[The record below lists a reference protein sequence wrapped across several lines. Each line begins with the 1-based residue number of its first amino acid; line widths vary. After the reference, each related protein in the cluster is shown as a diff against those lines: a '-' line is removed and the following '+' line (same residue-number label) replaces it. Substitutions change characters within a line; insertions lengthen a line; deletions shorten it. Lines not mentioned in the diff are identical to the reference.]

1 MQGGKEATGTH
12 PPMSTL
18 FDHMDGLGELHS
30 LRKLTPLPG
39 KVLEGF
45 VETDAGW
52 IGGGGWACTELPPPP
67 TPAQEQTQK
76 RPTGINPP
84 QPSLALEEASDFSSH
99 VLSAQKGSLSPGA
112 AVGWC

>member
-39 KVLEGF
+39 KALDRS
-45 VETDAGW
+45 VETDAVGV
-52 IGGGGWACTELPPPP
+52 GVGDGLELSFPHLPPLLRS
-67 TPAQEQTQK
+67 TPREDQLESTLTSPAWLWK
-76 RPTGINPP
+76 RPQITAHTFC
-84 QPSLALEEASDFSSH
+84 QLR
-99 VLSAQKGSLSPGA
+99 KGP
-112 AVGWC
+112 